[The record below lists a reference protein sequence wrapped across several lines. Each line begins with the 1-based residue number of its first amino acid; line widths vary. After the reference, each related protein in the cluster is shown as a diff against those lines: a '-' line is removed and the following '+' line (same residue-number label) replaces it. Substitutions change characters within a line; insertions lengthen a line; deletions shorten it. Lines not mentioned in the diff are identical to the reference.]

1 MRNPTICSS
10 FGSTVADNLAL
21 WANSRGDITH
31 VQVDAIVNAAN
42 TGLLGAPLILYWFW
56 TAYSFPV
63 SVPNNSTTIEFLELK
78 IMRSA
83 RYRWRWRCV
92 SDTVIA
98 APHVQEPCLPT
109 ESIGQW
115 TEPYTGRRDPSSSK
129 NVRLRTSHTSLLRL
143 RVDHGPK
150 NLSGRTLGGCP
161 TGEARITSGYNLPA

>member
-1 MRNPTICSS
+1 MYRSMRSS
-10 FGSTVADNLAL
+10 TQLTPGSWVRP
-21 WANSRGDITH
+21 SFCIGF
-31 VQVDAIVNAAN
+31 
-42 TGLLGAPLILYWFW
+42 GLL
-56 TAYSFPV
+56 TAFLSR
-63 SVPNNSTTIEFLELK
+63 SPNNSTTIEILGLK
-78 IMRSA
+78 IMRA

-98 APHVQEPCLPT
+98 APLVQEPCLPT

-115 TEPYTGRRDPSSSK
+115 TEPYTERRDPNSSK

-161 TGEARITSGYNLPA
+161 TGEARVTDGYNLPA